1 MVPGYANG
9 SAVGSGCALRAAR
22 GLVVAGD
29 GGAPRRRVAAPPV
42 AWSVALAV
50 EADDLGRTVADMV
63 M

>member
-1 MVPGYANG
+1 M
-9 SAVGSGCALRAAR
+9 RAAR